1 MFRHPTI
8 FPILLLIGLFAC
20 SGTSEEAQQPAEQ
33 SLSYPANSEEASL
46 PDEQQPGSGAEE
58 VPSPLAEQQQES
70 VSESV
75 AAEPLS
81 PPEPLTIRVPVGTVL
96 EVRLAEP
103 MSTRT
108 HKAGDEFVAI
118 LDQDVVVD
126 EKVVFPEGTKAY
138 GTLLA
143 VEGSGRVEGR
153 AEMTFTLT
161 ELRLREEPHRI
172 KTGNI
177 TIQAEGT
184 QGRDAKVIGGAA
196 GVGALVGGIFGGKKG
211 AAVGAAVGG
220 GAGTATVLTT
230 KGKEV
235 EFQPEHKFSFSL
247 SREVVVTLP

>member
-1 MFRHPTI
+1 MFRNSAI
-8 FPILLLIGLFAC
+8 FSIILLTGLFAC
-20 SGTSEEAQQPAEQ
+20 SGISEQSRQPAEQ
-33 SLSYPANSEEASL
+33 SLPDPAESEAASL
-46 PDEQQPGSGAEE
+46 PDELQPGAGAE
-58 VPSPLAEQQQES
+58 VSSPPAEQQQEF

-81 PPEPLTIRVPVGTVL
+81 PPEPETIRVPVGTVL
-96 EVRLAEP
+96 DVRLAEP

-108 HKAGDEFVAI
+108 HKAGDDLVAI
-118 LDQDVVVD
+118 LDQDVVV
-126 EKVVFPEGTKAY
+126 EGKVVFPEGTKAY
-138 GTLLA
+138 VTLLA
-143 VEGSGRVEGR
+143 VEGAGRVEGR
-153 AEMTFTLT
+153 AEMTITLT
-161 ELRLREEPHRI
+161 ELRLREETYRV

-196 GVGALVGGIFGGKKG
+196 GVGALLGGIIGGKKG

-235 EFQPEHKFSFSL
+235 EFQPEHKFSFRL
-247 SREVVVTLP
+247 SREVEATLP